1 MATLPLTLLDEDG
14 SLRSIELGAAA
25 AFAPP
30 AAPLRSRV
38 VFAAVHVVPA
48 AHGDNTPGAP
58 AEIDWEATLAFRRT
72 MWSRGLGVAD
82 AMDTAQ
88 RNMGL
93 DPAATRE
100 LIARTAEA
108 AREALA
114 DPQIADVFPVGAQ
127 VRDLVVAGVST
138 DQRSEHELSL
148 DEIVEAY
155 VEQLEA
161 TEATGAGAVLMAS
174 RHLARVATSAAEYE
188 EVYRRV
194 LEAATQPVVLHWLGT
209 AFDPQLEGYFGSHDT
224 TEAARTL
231 LRIIAADPTKIRG
244 VKMSLLDAEAEIAV
258 REQLPAGVRMLTGDD
273 FHFSHLIVG
282 DGTATAEPGAE
293 QVPGEYSDALLGA
306 FSVTAPAA
314 SAAVQA
320 LDAGDPDEARRILDA
335 AEELG
340 RHVFSAPTFHY
351 KTGVAFL
358 SWLNGHQRA
367 FTMVGGMH
375 SARSLPHLSR
385 TIELA
390 ATTGNLERPALAAER
405 WHAMLRLAGYDL
417 PAAADG
423 ADLRAAEDGEDA
435 PAADHESG
443 RGLTTGAIA

>member
-1 MATLPLTLLDEDG
+1 MSTMALPLTLLDTDG
-14 SLRSIELGAAA
+14 ALRTIELGDTA

-30 AAPLRSRV
+30 TTPLRSRV
-38 VFAAVHVVPA
+38 VFAAVHVVSD

-100 LIARTAEA
+100 LISRTADA
-108 AREALA
+108 ARAALA
-114 DPQIADVFPVGAQ
+114 DPQIAAVFPAGSQ

-155 VEQLEA
+155 VEQLRA
-161 TEATGAGAVLMAS
+161 TESTGAGAVLMAS
-174 RHLARVATSAAEYE
+174 RHLARVATSASEYE

-194 LEAATQPVVLHWLGT
+194 LDAAAEPVVLHWLGT
-209 AFDPQLEGYFGSHDT
+209 AFDPQLEGYFGDADT
-224 TEAARTL
+224 SVAAQTL
-231 LRIIAADPTKIRG
+231 LRIIEADPAKIRG

-258 REQLPAGVRMLTGDD
+258 REKLPAGVRMFTGDD

-282 DGTATAEPGAE
+282 DGTATPEPGAE

-306 FSVTAPAA
+306 FAATAPAA
-314 SAAVQA
+314 SAAIQA
-320 LDAGDPDEARRILDA
+320 LDRGDPDEARRILDA

-358 SWLNGHQRA
+358 SWLNGHQQA

-390 ATTGNLERPALAAER
+390 ATTGNLEDPALAAER
-405 WHAMLRLAGYDL
+405 WHAMLRLAGYDVGSDAGAGRL
-417 PAAADG
+417 GAADVV
-423 ADLRAAEDGEDA
+423 DE
-435 PAADHESG
+435 PASA
-443 RGLTTGAIA
+443 LATGARP